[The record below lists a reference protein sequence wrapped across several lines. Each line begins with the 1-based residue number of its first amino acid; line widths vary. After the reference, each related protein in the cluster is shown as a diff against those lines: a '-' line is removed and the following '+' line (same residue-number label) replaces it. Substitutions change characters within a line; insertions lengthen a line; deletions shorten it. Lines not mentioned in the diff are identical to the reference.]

1 LTFRGIYP
9 EAYRT
14 NLEHR
19 KSSDQGELPG
29 TALLIS
35 TAQDLPEERRHFVG
49 CLFTSLRMGRAKD
62 KPVRILDNTGSAT
75 SDLLRQVCEWNENEG
90 NEVKV
95 EAIWMCQINSGL
107 FNVPWEDTK
116 KVLQNVEVPKD
127 VQIQVTVVTR

>member
-1 LTFRGIYP
+1 
-9 EAYRT
+9 
-14 NLEHR
+14 
-19 KSSDQGELPG
+19 
-29 TALLIS
+29 
-35 TAQDLPEERRHFVG
+35 
-49 CLFTSLRMGRAKD
+49 MGRAKD

-127 VQIQVTVVTR
+127 VQIHVTVVTR